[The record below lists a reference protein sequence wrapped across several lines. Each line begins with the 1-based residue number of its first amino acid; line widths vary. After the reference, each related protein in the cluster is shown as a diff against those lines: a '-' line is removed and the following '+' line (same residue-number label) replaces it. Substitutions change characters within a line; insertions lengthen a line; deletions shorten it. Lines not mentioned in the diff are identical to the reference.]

1 MQSSQP
7 LVSVVIACYNHEQ
20 FVQDAIQSVIDQIYN
35 NIELIIIDDGSK
47 DSSVA
52 KIKEMIELCKRR
64 FTRFEFRSRAN
75 IGLSATLNEALEWC
89 QGKYYSPFAS
99 DDEMLPN
106 KTAYQVNY
114 LEKNKEVIA
123 VFGAVELI
131 DCEGNRIGAI
141 SPSNRRLSFK
151 NIILSNYTIMA
162 PTQMIR
168 TEVIKGLGE
177 NPYPSHIKIEDW
189 YMWLKLA
196 EIGTLK
202 NIPNELV
209 RYRIHDNN
217 TMRNIESI
225 NNAKKYVLKE
235 FSNNYFYQRALRLV
249 QVTNYIA
256 MNRKL
261 PNISL
266 IKENPKLL
274 LDVIFYKKIFQFL
287 INKI

>member
-1 MQSSQP
+1 MMYSQP
-7 LVSVVIACYNHEQ
+7 LVSVVIPCYNHDQ
-20 FVQDAIQSVIDQIYN
+20 FVQDSIQSVIDQTYE

-47 DSSVA
+47 DESVL
-52 KIKEMIELCKRR
+52 KIREMVGLCEKR
-64 FTRFEFRSRAN
+64 FTRFEFISRPN
-75 IGLSATLNEALEWC
+75 KGLSSTLNEALKWIE
-89 QGKYYSPFAS
+89 GEYYLSVAS